1 MKLLERISVRN
12 RLVSVLGIWIAVFV
26 FFGILSI
33 KEMNMLGNMT
43 RSLYNHSL
51 PVSNAAVEARVSIIK
66 VQRDLRDLILS
77 RDIEELESLSREID
91 KTDKIVLDNL
101 DIIKNQTSL
110 QNNRDLEKEVRQV
123 FTEWQKFRGRVIEL
137 VRDKKIDEAN
147 DLIKSKNN
155 NFVENIEAL
164 LGTIDANSTLDA
176 ENLAVKSKEIEK
188 RESTLLITIITI
200 TTLAFV
206 VVIIFVI
213 RSIITPINTLQQAMD
228 KSIATGKLDTV
239 VIGGNNEISRMAK
252 YYNNLVQKL
261 MHNFFIKDN
270 QNKLSEKIS
279 ACDTLEEFAEAT
291 VGYLARVTSA
301 GKGVFYVY
309 DKEHNKLELKGTFA
323 FTEEDKPR
331 ISLSKGQG
339 IIGQVALEKQPI
351 ILKGAKEPEGIISSG
366 IIRESANNIYAFP
379 LMYKEELY
387 GVIELA
393 SLESF
398 EEKTLEFLNSSAN
411 IIGINLYSAI
421 QRQEIKKLLT
431 ISEEARKEADEK
443 SKELEC
449 ANESLQ
455 LQQEYLQ
462 QQSEELEQTNAE
474 LEEQQQLLQQQ
485 SEELQQTNAEL
496 EEQQQLLQQQSEEM
510 QQTNSILEEQQEQLN
525 EQKSLLEEQ
534 NRILEEYTKEL
545 SRKTQ
550 ELEMTNK
557 YKSEFLSNMSHE
569 LRTPLNSIILLS
581 KLLLDKSKDRL
592 IQGDEEKITVIN
604 KSGQELLRLINDV
617 LDLSKVESGA
627 MTLDKYGFSSSS
639 ISKEMKDMFSNVALD
654 KGLEFIAKDSLNKDL
669 YGDEHKISQIL
680 RNLISNAIKFTS
692 KGYVSFEIKEDTKL
706 KGAVLFAIKDTGI
719 GISEEKQNII
729 FNEFQ
734 QVDGS
739 VSRKYGGTGLGLSIS
754 KKLTALMDGEIEVN
768 SIFGKGSE
776 FILRVPGLVE
786 ACKDYDISNSISE
799 NILIK
804 DSESQTTLENCEEH
818 YSNRSSEVVEEV
830 HKQIDKIDNN
840 TENYLLQSI
849 KRDNLSLKGKTILIV
864 DDDPRNIF
872 TLASTLEE
880 HEGTVIEAS
889 NGRIALEKLE
899 KQDIDLVLMDIMMPE
914 MDGYEAMQHIRKNPR
929 YINLPI
935 IAVTAKSLKEER
947 EKCIAMGADDYIS
960 KPVDYDNLIRIIKAW
975 INKQSI

>member
-12 RLVSVLGIWIAVFV
+12 RLMAILAIWIVAFIS
-26 FFGILSI
+26 FGILVV
-33 KEMNMLGNMT
+33 KEMNMLGSMT
-43 RSLYNHSL
+43 RSLYEHPL
-51 PVSNAAVEARVSIIK
+51 PVSNAAVEARVNIIK
-66 VQRDLRDLILS
+66 VQRDIRDLILA
-77 RDIEELESLSREID
+77 RNTEELEALSNRID
-91 KTDKIVLDNL
+91 KTDKIILDNL
-101 DIIKNQTSL
+101 DIIKHQTSL

-123 FTEWQKFRGRVIEL
+123 FTDWQKLRGKVIEL
-137 VRDKKIDEAN
+137 VRAKNIDEAN
-147 DLIKSKNN
+147 ELVKSRGVH
-155 NFVENIEAL
+155 FVESIETL
-164 LGTIDANSTLDA
+164 LDNIDANSTLDA
-176 ENLAVKSKEIEK
+176 EKLAMQSKEIEK
-188 RESTLLITIITI
+188 RESILLIGIITTI
-200 TTLAFV
+200 VIVFIIVFSFVTKSILA
-206 VVIIFVI
+206 
-213 RSIITPINTLQQAMD
+213 PINELQQVMD
-228 KSIATGKLDTV
+228 KSTATGNLATV
-239 VIGGNNEISRMAK
+239 SIGGNNEISKMAK

-261 MHNFFIKDN
+261 LHNFFIKDN

-279 ACDTLEEFAEAT
+279 ACDTLEEFAKTTIAH
-291 VGYLARVTSA
+291 LARVTSA
-301 GKGVFYVY
+301 GKGIFYVY
-309 DKEHNKLELKGTFA
+309 SKSSKALELKGTFA
-323 FTEEDKPR
+323 FTEEDKPSL
-331 ISLSKGQG
+331 SLSKGEG
-339 IIGQVALEKQPI
+339 IIGQVALEKKPLM
-351 ILKGAKEPEGIISSG
+351 LKGANNQGQIISSG
-366 IIRESANNIYAFP
+366 IIRENANSIYAFP
-379 LMYKEELY
+379 LVYKEELY

-393 SLESF
+393 SLETF
-398 EEKTLEFLNSSAN
+398 EEKTLELLNSSAN
-411 IIGINLYSAI
+411 IIAINLYSAI
-421 QRQEIKKLLT
+421 QREKIKELLK
-431 ISEEARKEADEK
+431 ISEEARKEVHNK
-443 SKELEC
+443 SIALES

-534 NRILEEYTKEL
+534 NRILGEYTKEL
-545 SRKTQ
+545 SIKTQ

-581 KLLLDKSKDRL
+581 KLLLDKSNDRL
-592 IQGDEEKITVIN
+592 VSGDEEKISVIN
-604 KSGQELLRLINDV
+604 KSGHELLRLINDV

-639 ISKEMKDMFSNVALD
+639 ISKEMKDMFSNIALD
-654 KGLEFIAKDSLNKDL
+654 KGLEFIVRDELNKDL

-680 RNLISNAIKFTS
+680 RNLISNAIKFTE
-692 KGYVSFEIKEDTKL
+692 KGYVSLEIKEDRNL
-706 KGAVLFAIKDTGI
+706 KGTVLFTIKDTGI

-754 KKLTALMDGEIEVN
+754 KKLAALMDGEIKV
-768 SIFGKGSE
+768 SSTFGQGSK
-776 FILRVPGLVE
+776 FVLRVPGLMG
-786 ACKDYDISNSISE
+786 ACENYDISSNISK
-799 NILIK
+799 NILAK
-804 DSESQTTLENCEEH
+804 DGELQTNLEAPKEHCSSQSEEIVS
-818 YSNRSSEVVEEV
+818 EV
-830 HKQIDKIDNN
+830 HKKVDKIDNH

-880 HEGTVIEAS
+880 HEGNVIEAS

-899 KQDIDLVLMDIMMPE
+899 KENIDLILMDIMMPE

-947 EKCIAMGADDYIS
+947 EKCIARGADDYIS